1 MAISSADI
9 CSSAISPPVYALI
22 SQPMSAADSWPA
34 SRLARISST
43 ASGMTVPARQIAGA
57 ERGRQ
62 QIAQAHRP
70 ALGVQEQIRAAR
82 LQQEL
87 PAAPAR
93 HQRRTVGSDH
103 ADGLELAEALGALG
117 ADQAAFRAQG
127 QAERGVLDIAPK
139 DDPARVVLAG
149 SADLKARV
157 VGVRATGY
165 RRRLCPEVDP
175 VDVHLI
181 RLISYWPT
189 R

>member
-43 ASGMTVPARQIAGA
+43 ASGMTVPARQRSGA
-57 ERGRQ
+57 RGRQ

-70 ALGVQEQIRAAR
+70 ALGVQEQLRAAR

-139 DDPARVVLAG
+139 DDPARVVL
-149 SADLKARV
+149 
-157 VGVRATGY
+157 
-165 RRRLCPEVDP
+165 
-175 VDVHLI
+175 
-181 RLISYWPT
+181 
-189 R
+189 